1 MNGGD
6 SKQESIALA
15 RAIADARR
23 AAGLTQQELCAQA
36 NLSYS
41 TLAKIERG
49 AIKTPSVFTVAAI
62 AVATNT
68 TVESLTGIKK
78 QLAPKVDFK
87 TSKHGIK
94 FVYFDVNGV
103 LVRFFQRAFTHIAAD
118 TGASIQTIE
127 STYWHYDDSV
137 CRGEVP
143 IEDFNLALATKIGI
157 SSISWGEYYLKNV
170 EQIAEMRQSLEWASQ
185 YYPVGLLS
193 NTMPGLIEQMLEN
206 NVLPRLDYATII
218 DSSKVGSIKP
228 EQKIFETAFRA
239 SQVEPHEILFID
251 DSRPNLMAAEK
262 LGWNVL
268 WFDDY
273 RPEESQARIKEW
285 LDFGEPENNN

>member
-6 SKQESIALA
+6 VQESIALA

-23 AAGLTQQELCAQA
+23 AAGLTQQELCVRA

-68 TVESLTGIKK
+68 TVENLTGISQTKIMT
-78 QLAPKVDFK
+78 LPDYK

-118 TGASIQTIE
+118 TSASIEEVE

-143 IEDFNLALATKIGI
+143 IEDFNLALAAKIGVTT
-157 SSISWGEYYLKNV
+157 ISWAEYYLKNI
-170 EQIAEMRQSLEWASQ
+170 EPISEMITALEWASK
-185 YYPVGLLS
+185 YYPVGLLT
-193 NTMPGLIEQMLEN
+193 NTMPGLIDQMIAQKT
-206 NVLPRLDYATII
+206 LPPLNYSSII
-218 DSSKVGSIKP
+218 DSSKIGSIKP
-228 EQKIFETAFRA
+228 EQKIFEAALRETG
-239 SQVEPHEILFID
+239 VEPHEILFID

-273 RPEESQARIKEW
+273 RPEESETRIKEW
-285 LDFGEPENNN
+285 LDFNEN